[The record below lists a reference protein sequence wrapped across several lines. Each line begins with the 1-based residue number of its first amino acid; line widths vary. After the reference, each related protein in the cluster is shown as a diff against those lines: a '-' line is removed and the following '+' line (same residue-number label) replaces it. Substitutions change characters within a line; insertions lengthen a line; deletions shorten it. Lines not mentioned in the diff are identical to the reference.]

1 MISQVSC
8 CLLPSKNIDIANTSY
23 RLRPISDQRIDPSL
37 IKSIREVGIFHPP
50 LLLKTESGHIIL
62 SGRKRI
68 EIANRHGLKNIPCFI
83 IEDISPFVKW
93 QLLLSHAIIGSTL
106 SVIEQANFF
115 SNAESQLTIKQCIA
129 LLPLLGYKPQSYRLQ
144 EFSRY
149 LSLDPTTIDALHAGR
164 IQPKTGNML
173 SKLPSEDQQTIV
185 HLINYYKLGGS
196 KQKKLVTLSI
206 DLIMRTRCSLQKIV
220 ESWGRR
226 NMEQDNRPQQAL
238 ALLNW
243 LEGQCFPKR
252 EAAEKKFQQ
261 FQRRL
266 QLQKNMML
274 QHTPSFEDDGLTL
287 AISFAGQDDFLN
299 FWKKIKEK
307 L

>member
-1 MISQVSC
+1 MITQASC
-8 CLLPSKNIDIANTSY
+8 CLLPTKNIDIANKSY

-37 IKSIREVGIFHPP
+37 TKSIREVGFLHPP
-50 LLLKTESGHIIL
+50 LLLKTKSGHIIL

-68 EIANRHGLKNIPCFI
+68 EIANGHGLKNIPCFI

-115 SNAESQLTIKQCIA
+115 SHAESQLSIKQCIA
-129 LLPLLGYKPQSYRLQ
+129 LLPLLGHKPQSYRLQ

-173 SKLPSEDQQTIV
+173 SKLSSEDQQTIV

-220 ESWGRR
+220 AVWEHQNIDG
-226 NMEQDNRPQQAL
+226 DNRPQQAL

-252 EAAEKKFQQ
+252 KAAEKKFQQ

-266 QLQKNMML
+266 QLQKKMML

-287 AISFAGQDDFLN
+287 SISFAGQDDFLN
-299 FWKKIKEK
+299 FWEKIKEK